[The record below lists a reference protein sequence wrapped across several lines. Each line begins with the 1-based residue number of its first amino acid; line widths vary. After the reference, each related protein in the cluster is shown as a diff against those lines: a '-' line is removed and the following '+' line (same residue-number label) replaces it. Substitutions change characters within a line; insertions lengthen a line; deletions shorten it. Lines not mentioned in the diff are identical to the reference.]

1 MESSLRIGVR
11 GVLDPAS
18 GPFLFDTSAESW
30 FARQKEAPAQ
40 DWWMRYLQSHPVHIS
55 AVTVFERV
63 RGYALLARD
72 ASQFSKRQ
80 DVERARLDYLADLGV
95 VWPVDQGVASI
106 SAEICALLR
115 QPPTPPKRAHQFVE
129 SRQERLARWR
139 ADVMIAAT
147 ALAADMLLIHNNAA
161 DFEAIRG
168 SIEQDPVRFPGLGP
182 LRLIRCASVA

>member
-1 MESSLRIGVR
+1 MESSLSIGAK
-11 GVLDPAS
+11 GVLDPTA

-30 FARQKEAPAQ
+30 FARQKDAPAQ
-40 DWWMRYLQSHPVHIS
+40 DWWMRYLESHPVHVS

-72 ASQFSKRQ
+72 ASASKRPA
-80 DVERARLDYLADLGV
+80 VERARLDYLADLGF
-95 VWPVDQGVASI
+95 VWPVEQGVASI
-106 SAEICALLR
+106 AAEVCALLR

-139 ADVMIAAT
+139 ADTMIAAT
-147 ALAADMLLIHNNAA
+147 ALATDMLLIHNNAG
-161 DFEAIRG
+161 DFETIRG

-182 LRLIRCASVA
+182 LKLIRCASVF

>member
-1 MESSLRIGVR
+1 M
-11 GVLDPAS
+11 LDPGS
-18 GPFLFDTSAESW
+18 GPLLFDTSAESW
-30 FARQKEAPAQ
+30 FARQREAPAQ
-40 DWWMRYLQSHPVHIS
+40 DWWIRYLECHPVQIS

-72 ASQFSKRQ
+72 PSRVSKLQ
-80 DVERARLDYLADLGV
+80 QVERARLDYLADLGV
-95 VWPVDQGVASI
+95 VWPVDQAVASI
-106 SAEICALLR
+106 AAEICALLR
-115 QPPTPPKRAHQFVE
+115 QPPSPPKRAHQFVE

-139 ADVMIAAT
+139 ADAMIAAT
-147 ALAADMLLIHNNAA
+147 ALATDMLLIHNKAA